1 MMGYGNMSI
10 NDYCEKAYKT
20 GVEHG
25 WYENGQPNVGE
36 RLMLIVS
43 EIAEAME
50 FYRDGRDITIL
61 REHELR
67 GIPMELFHRESDAKP
82 DGFWI
87 EIADAVIRI
96 FDFAGAYGI
105 NLEYLVNHKMGF
117 NDTRPYKHGKIV

>member
-1 MMGYGNMSI
+1 MNI
-10 NDYCEKAYKT
+10 NQYCERAYET
-20 GVEHG
+20 GVNHG
-25 WYENGQPNVGE
+25 WYENGPPNVGE

-50 FYRDGRDITIL
+50 FYRENGRDISTL

-67 GIPMELFHRESDAKP
+67 GIPKELFYRTSDNKP

-96 FDFAGAYGI
+96 FDFCGAYGI
-105 NLEYLVNHKMGF
+105 NLEYLVDEKMAF
-117 NDTRPYKHGKIV
+117 NDTRPYKHGKKV